1 MLLSLENTLVSVAIG
16 AGLWIAGALFIRA
29 SHETMFPDE
38 IKGGES
44 VTIPKQGLIFAAL
57 PPVALFTMQIIKP
70 CVGLAGP
77 NLIFSS
83 LISAV
88 TILFMDA
95 IAVSYTS
102 VYLVPKHRLFL
113 TAGSLLWAVGWLL
126 LAAYLVA

>member
-1 MLLSLENTLVSVAIG
+1 MLLSFENTVVSVAIG

-29 SHETMFPDE
+29 RHETMFPE
-38 IKGGES
+38 VTKGGDS
-44 VTIPKQGLIFAAL
+44 VTSPTQGLIFAAL
-57 PPVALFTMQIIKP
+57 PPVALLTMQIIKP
-70 CVGLAGP
+70 SVGLTGP
-77 NLIFSS
+77 DLIFSS

-95 IAVSYTS
+95 FAVSYTS

-113 TAGSLLWAVGWLL
+113 TAGSLLWAVGWFL